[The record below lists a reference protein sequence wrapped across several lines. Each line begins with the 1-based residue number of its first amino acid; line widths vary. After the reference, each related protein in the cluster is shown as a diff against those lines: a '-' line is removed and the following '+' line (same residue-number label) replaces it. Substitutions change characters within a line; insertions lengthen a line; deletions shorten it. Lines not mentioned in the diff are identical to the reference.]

1 VSVTPAIPGIVIT
14 GAVGV
19 GKTRVAFELSEL
31 LEARGISHGVI
42 DADLIYVFP
51 DPPGDL
57 GGRDLGLLVL
67 RAVWADLRDAGVER
81 LILARVV
88 ESPKHLAAIRRVLPD
103 VRLRVV
109 RLTAPREV
117 LADRIAE
124 REIGSG
130 RDWHLRR
137 AAELTRAWESQPI
150 GDDLVETSGRSVT
163 AIAEDILLLSGW
175 LES

>member
-1 VSVTPAIPGIVIT
+1 L
-14 GAVGV
+14 
-19 GKTRVAFELSEL
+19 R
-31 LEARGISHGVI
+31 
-42 DADLIYVFP
+42 
-51 DPPGDL
+51 
-57 GGRDLGLLVL
+57 VL

-88 ESPKHLAAIRRVLPD
+88 ESTEHLAAIRRALPD

-109 RLTAPREV
+109 RLTAPLEV

-137 AAELTRAWESQPI
+137 AAELTQAWESQPI
-150 GDDLVETSGRSVT
+150 EGNLVETSGRSVT